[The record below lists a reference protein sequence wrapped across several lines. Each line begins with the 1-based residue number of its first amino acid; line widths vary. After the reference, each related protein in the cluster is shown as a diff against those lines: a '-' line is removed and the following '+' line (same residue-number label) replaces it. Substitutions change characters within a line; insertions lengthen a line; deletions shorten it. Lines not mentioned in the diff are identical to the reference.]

1 MGGAPDDVPDGGAR
15 RAAGGDSSQAG
26 AGPEALPSCGKQ
38 TDGTICGGNMTPPT
52 SEEARYFCSSGEVIA
67 EAHCPGACD
76 VETNACAPSD
86 GTGDGTGE
94 TEFSTLW
101 VCRECYATQCRAE
114 LMACDA
120 DARCVAHLE
129 CFESCS
135 HELRCYRTCDKV
147 FADDTLLGTLNDC
160 VQKTGCANQCHQ
172 QP

>member
-1 MGGAPDDVPDGGAR
+1 
-15 RAAGGDSSQAG
+15 
-26 AGPEALPSCGKQ
+26 
-38 TDGTICGGNMTPPT
+38 
-52 SEEARYFCSSGEVIA
+52 
-67 EAHCPGACD
+67 
-76 VETNACAPSD
+76 
-86 GTGDGTGE
+86 
-94 TEFSTLW
+94 
-101 VCRECYATQCRAE
+101 
-114 LMACDA
+114 MACDA